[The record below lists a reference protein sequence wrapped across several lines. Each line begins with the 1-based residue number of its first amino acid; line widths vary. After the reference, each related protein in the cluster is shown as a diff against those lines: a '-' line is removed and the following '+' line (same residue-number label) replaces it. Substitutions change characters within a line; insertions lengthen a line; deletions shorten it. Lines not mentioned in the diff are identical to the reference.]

1 MLNNVSIKLCISDCV
16 YQTVWSNCVYQT
28 ACIRQ
33 CIKLCVSDCVNQTVW
48 SDCVYETVCIKL
60 CIKPCVSNCV
70 YQTVWIRLCVS
81 DSVYQTVCI
90 KPCVISKPQNEA
102 AWAQFGL
109 QDHKKK
115 INTIRVKETKRKA
128 VTILLSDQ
136 TPPNNKYHYWIPMT
150 PQANLPPALPVFRLS
165 SVPPFPRSSVPLCTT
180 RARPITLCG
189 PCSEMILS
197 VILMVAT
204 PVGPASTLPRS
215 PTWRS
220 VSLGSPWFFYKQRS
234 HGDPITSASS
244 ACACKW
250 EQKLQNK
257 ATRVLLCS
265 PCALQVI
272 QRTARFIVQ
281 VTFATSFHFHAHA
294 HAQMCK

>member
-1 MLNNVSIKLCISDCV
+1 MSKAPKGRLLPKKTIPILKMFLPFVVTAQTTIGAQQKNNNKSKMHYNIQKLNEK
-16 YQTVWSNCVYQT
+16 
-28 ACIRQ
+28 
-33 CIKLCVSDCVNQTVW
+33 
-48 SDCVYETVCIKL
+48 
-60 CIKPCVSNCV
+60 
-70 YQTVWIRLCVS
+70 
-81 DSVYQTVCI
+81 
-90 KPCVISKPQNEA
+90 
-102 AWAQFGL
+102 
-109 QDHKKK
+109 
-115 INTIRVKETKRKA
+115 IRVKETKRKA

-150 PQANLPPALPVFRLS
+150 PQANLSPVLPVFRLS

-257 ATRVLLCS
+257 ATRVLLCRRAS
-265 PCALQVI
+265 
-272 QRTARFIVQ
+272 
-281 VTFATSFHFHAHA
+281 
-294 HAQMCK
+294 